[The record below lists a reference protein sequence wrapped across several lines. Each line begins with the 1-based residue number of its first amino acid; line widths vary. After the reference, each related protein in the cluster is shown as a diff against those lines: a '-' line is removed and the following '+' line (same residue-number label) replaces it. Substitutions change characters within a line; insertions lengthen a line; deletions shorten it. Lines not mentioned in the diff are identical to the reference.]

1 VTLPDLAAT
10 IGFAVPEIQAW
21 QSRGEFPQPTYV
33 SEDGSEWYTPALAR
47 LTRRC
52 RREGTDL
59 RTLFYREFGAALRE
73 LRRRDRALYG
83 VVVGQTAAHAGEH
96 QVVASEYWAG
106 LLSGQYGACLS
117 VPWVP
122 EMIRKERLLAR
133 IGALTADPKPT
144 QSRWNRSL
152 RRAVDDLERL
162 EMPFADWDRTRFG
175 KPVTRDTHIDRP
187 RRKYPRAFSPRA
199 PGPAVRPA
207 RSGGSA
213 LAPSPDPDAVPRPR
227 GAVGTRRRAAVVRRV

>member
-10 IGFAVPEIQAW
+10 IGLAVPEIRAW
-21 QSRGEFPQPTYV
+21 QGRGEFPQPTYV

-47 LTRRC
+47 LARRSQ
-52 RREGTDL
+52 REGTDL

-73 LRRRDRALYG
+73 LRRRDGALYG

-175 KPVTRDTHIDRP
+175 KPVTRDTHIDGL
-187 RRKYPRAFSPRA
+187 RRKYPRAFPPKA
-199 PGPAVRPA
+199 PGLTGRPA
-207 RSGGSA
+207 RSEGPA
-213 LAPSPDPDAVPRPR
+213 LAPSPHPDAVSRPL
-227 GAVGTRRRAAVVRRV
+227 GAVGTRRRAAVVHRV